1 VTRRQNKVKR
11 YGKTALVAGASE
23 GIGAA
28 FAYALAK
35 EGMDLILIARRPE
48 NLTKVAGEIEREFG
62 VKTIC
67 IQCDLSEEN
76 ALQRI
81 ENYIG
86 ETEVDFLVY
95 NAAVS
100 PIGPFTNLTEENII
114 LTTAVN
120 IQTPLRLI
128 HHFGGKMVERGR
140 GAVVVVSSLA
150 GFQGSGF
157 ISLYGATKAFGR
169 ILAEALWYEWRK
181 RGVDV
186 IACCAGATATPNYIN
201 SNPAKSSLFA
211 PRVQSPEEVA
221 DECLRKMGKVPSF
234 ISGRENRI
242 ASFFLH
248 RILTR
253 RIAVIIMGENTRK
266 IYQM

>member
-1 VTRRQNKVKR
+1 MKR
-11 YGKTALVAGASE
+11 YGRTAMVAGASE

-28 FAYALAK
+28 FAFALAK

-48 NLTKVAGEIEREFG
+48 NLNKVAGEIEREFG

-67 IQCDLSEEN
+67 IPCDLAEEN
-76 ALQRI
+76 VLQRI
-81 ENYIG
+81 ENSIG
-86 ETEVDFLVY
+86 ETDVDFLVY

-100 PIGPFTNLTEENII
+100 PIGPFINLTNENIT
-114 LTTAVN
+114 LATEVN

-128 HHFGGKMVERGR
+128 HHFGGKMVARGR

-157 ISLYGATKAFGR
+157 ITLYSATKAFGR
-169 ILAEALWYEWRK
+169 ILAEGLWFEWRK

-201 SNPAKSSLFA
+201 SKPAKSSLFA
-211 PRVQSPEEVA
+211 PRVQLPEEVA
-221 DECLRKMGKVPSF
+221 DECLRKLGKVPSF
-234 ISGRENRI
+234 ITGRGNKI
-242 ASFFLH
+242 ASFIMH
-248 RILTR
+248 RILPR
-253 RIAVIIMGENTRK
+253 RFAVMIMGENTRK
-266 IYQM
+266 IYQI

>member
-1 VTRRQNKVKR
+1 M
-11 YGKTALVAGASE
+11 VAGASE

-28 FAYALAK
+28 FAFALAK

-48 NLTKVAGEIEREFG
+48 NLTKLAGEIEKKFG
-62 VKTIC
+62 VNTIC
-67 IQCDLSEEN
+67 IACDLADVKALEIIEN
-76 ALQRI
+76 AA
-81 ENYIG
+81 G

-100 PIGPFTNLTEENII
+100 PIGPFTNLTEENIT

-120 IQTPLRLI
+120 IQTPLRMI
-128 HHFGGKMVERGR
+128 HHFGGKMVARGR

-150 GFQGSGF
+150 GFQGSGY

-169 ILAEALWYEWRK
+169 ILAEGLWFEWRK
-181 RGVDV
+181 SGVDV

-201 SNPAKSSLFA
+201 SKPAKSSLFA
-211 PRVQSPEEVA
+211 PRVQLPEEVA
-221 DECLRKMGKVPSF
+221 DECLRKLGKVPSF
-234 ISGRENRI
+234 ISGRGNRI
-242 ASFFLH
+242 ASILMH
-248 RILTR
+248 RILPR
-253 RIAVIIMGENTRK
+253 RIAVMIMGENTRK

>member
-1 VTRRQNKVKR
+1 M
-11 YGKTALVAGASE
+11 VAGASE

-28 FAYALAK
+28 FAFALAK

-48 NLTKVAGEIEREFG
+48 NLNKVAGEIEREFG

-67 IQCDLSEEN
+67 IPCDLAEEN
-76 ALQRI
+76 VLQRI
-81 ENYIG
+81 ENSIG
-86 ETEVDFLVY
+86 ETDVDFLVY

-100 PIGPFTNLTEENII
+100 PIGPFINLTNENIT
-114 LTTAVN
+114 LATEVN

-128 HHFGGKMVERGR
+128 HHFGGKMVARGR

-157 ISLYGATKAFGR
+157 ITLYSATKAFGR
-169 ILAEALWYEWRK
+169 ILAEGLWFEWRK

-201 SNPAKSSLFA
+201 SKPAKSSLFA
-211 PRVQSPEEVA
+211 PRVQLPEEVA
-221 DECLRKMGKVPSF
+221 DECLRKLGKVPSF
-234 ISGRENRI
+234 ITGRGNKI
-242 ASFFLH
+242 ASFIMH
-248 RILTR
+248 RILPR
-253 RIAVIIMGENTRK
+253 RFAVMIMGENTRK
-266 IYQM
+266 IYQI